1 MITRRALVICM
12 LVGCGGGGVD
22 EDESKAR
29 AEQCERMR
37 DHLVDLR
44 LASAQHLDKD
54 LDQHRVALKQAM
66 GAAFIESC
74 TKDMTEAQVVC
85 VVGAKDAETAT
96 ACTTAASK

>member
-1 MITRRALVICM
+1 MITRSALVICV
-12 LVGCGGGGVD
+12 LVGCGGGA

-44 LASAQHLDKD
+44 LASAQHLEKD

-66 GAAFIESC
+66 GSAFIESC
-74 TKDMTEAQVVC
+74 TKDMTETQVTC
-85 VVGAKDAETAT
+85 VVGAKDAEAAA
-96 ACTTAASK
+96 ACTTAASQ